1 MKKGFIVIGVLCL
14 TVTVVACSTSL
25 AGTKATI
32 ELEGNPTT
40 GYVWEAEI
48 ANPGIIEEVSNEYIT
63 AGQDDNDV
71 EVVGAGG
78 VFRFTF
84 KGITQG
90 ETEITFNYQRPWEED
105 TPPEETITYIAVVDS
120 NYVVTLTQK

>member
-1 MKKGFIVIGVLCL
+1 MRKCIIVMGVLCL
-14 TVTVVACSTSL
+14 TVTLVGCSTSL
-25 AGTKATI
+25 AGSKATV

-40 GYVWEAEI
+40 GYVWEYEI

-63 AGQDDNDV
+63 AGQDDV

-84 KGITQG
+84 RGVTQG
-90 ETEITFNYQRPWEED
+90 ETEITFHYHRPWEED
-105 TPPEETITYIAVVDS
+105 IPPEETVTYVAVVDG
-120 NYVVTLTQK
+120 NHVITLIQK

>member
-1 MKKGFIVIGVLCL
+1 MKKCITMMGVLCL
-14 TVTVVACSTSL
+14 TVTLVGCSTSL
-25 AGTKATI
+25 ASSKAI
-32 ELEGNPTT
+32 VELEGNPTT
-40 GYVWEAEI
+40 GYVWEVKI

-84 KGITQG
+84 EGVTQG
-90 ETEITFNYQRPWEED
+90 ETELTFNYHRPWEED
-105 TPPEETITYIAVVDS
+105 TPPEESITYIAFVDS